1 MRAGFFSPRI
11 AVILLAM
18 SIAYPNAVIT
28 SSSYAAETVSKLSA
42 GELRQLFPGRF
53 HAIAHGFLKIKITA
67 RADGSLLAQQIG
79 KSDTGV
85 WKIRSGQLC
94 IKFTKWLKGRTRC
107 SEVTEKAGWYRTD
120 AVAFKRMGDS
130 TLAIR

>member
-1 MRAGFFSPRI
+1 MRAGLFSPRI
-11 AVILLAM
+11 AVILLAV
-18 SIAYPNAVIT
+18 SIACPSAAIT
-28 SSSYAAETVSKLSA
+28 SSDAAETVSKLSA

-67 RADGSLLAQQIG
+67 LADGSLFAQQIG
-79 KSDTGV
+79 KSDTGI
-85 WKIRSGQLC
+85 WNIRSGQLC
-94 IKFTKWLKGRTRC
+94 IKFSKWLKGRTRC
-107 SEVTEKAGWYRTD
+107 SKVTERAGWYRTD